1 MVLVSQQNPNER
13 KEVRKVQPD
22 KAVTLED
29 FRDEENDQAL
39 ESTPCS
45 STRKSS
51 KNTHKKKSVKKE
63 DASRLIFHQN
73 RNQIKKYGFV
83 WFVKKSGRQ
92 TIIGGFCDLCD
103 EPFHLQCS
111 GIEYEQKDY
120 YDIDIEAL
128 FFECENC
135 TDDV

>member
-13 KEVRKVQPD
+13 KEVRKVQPG

-51 KNTHKKKSVKKE
+51 KNTPKKKAVKKE

-92 TIIGGFCDLCD
+92 MI
-103 EPFHLQCS
+103 QCS
-111 GIEYEQKDY
+111 RIKYEEKY
-120 YDIDIEAL
+120 YYNIDTESL

>member
-13 KEVRKVQPD
+13 KEVRKVQPG

-51 KNTHKKKSVKKE
+51 KNTHKKKVKKE

-92 TIIGGFCDLCD
+92 MIIGGFYVTSVMS
-103 EPFHLQCS
+103 PFISSIVGLS
-111 GIEYEQKDY
+111 MKKKII
-120 YDIDIEAL
+120 DIDIESL

-135 TDDV
+135 TDDL